1 MLACFS
7 GAETAVYTLGNDYTK
22 CGIVDSIV
30 IHRHRLSYLCRHV
43 FLSACNTQ
51 TQTQTHMHVRTLLHV
66 MWERERETVEESER
80 DTKDIDVCGCIIYT
94 HAYIHTYIDN
104 YMHT

>member
-1 MLACFS
+1 MWNRRQHCDTQAPVELSMSTCVSVGMQYTDSDTDTHACENTLARYV
-7 GAETAVYTLGNDYTK
+7 G
-22 CGIVDSIV
+22 
-30 IHRHRLSYLCRHV
+30 
-43 FLSACNTQ
+43 
-51 TQTQTHMHVRTLLHV
+51 
-66 MWERERETVEESER
+66 ERERETVEESER